1 MTKRIIVVEDSMTFC
16 ERICNMLKRQG
27 WETSKA
33 YNMRKGMELVQE
45 ADEFTIVL
53 SDLRLPDG
61 DGIKLLEWMREN
73 GYENKFV
80 IMTDYESYSSAVA
93 AIKKGAANYFPKS
106 QMQGDLFPF
115 LDALWK
121 GNEHIAKS
129 REKIFARTSEAFTK
143 VTEMVNMFAPIQ
155 ITVMILGES
164 GTGKEHIA
172 RMIHEKSKRANK
184 PFVTLDCGTLNE
196 QLAASTLFGHEK
208 GAFTGADAA
217 RIGVF
222 EEAKGGTLFLDEIG
236 NLSMEVQKMLLRV
249 VQEQKFRRV
258 GGTKDIE
265 ADVRLVLATNED
277 LGKAV
282 NNDTFKHDL
291 LQRLCET
298 IIELPPLREAVEDIR
313 PLAEFF
319 LRRYKLRFDKEID
332 GFSAGAIKALET
344 YTWPGN
350 VRELKRVVKNAVVMA
365 KDKTIMEEDLK
376 FDAFSS
382 SSSASTAL
390 RDIDSERERMIAALK
405 LAKGNHTK
413 AADILKIG
421 RTTLYKLKFKYG
433 IL

>member
-27 WETSKA
+27 WDTSRA
-33 YNMRKGMELVQE
+33 YNMHKGMELVQE
-45 ADEFTIVL
+45 SDEFTIVL
-53 SDLRLPDG
+53 SDLRLSDG

-121 GNEHIAKS
+121 DNEHIAKS
-129 REKIFARTSEAFTK
+129 REKIFARTSEAFGK
-143 VTEMVNMFAPIQ
+143 VTEMVNMFASIQ

-208 GAFTGADAA
+208 GAFTGADAV

-249 VQEQKFRRV
+249 VQEHKFRRV

-298 IIELPPLREAVEDIR
+298 IIELPPLREAVEDIK

-319 LRRYKLRFDKEID
+319 LKRYKLRFDKDIE

-365 KDKTIMEEDLK
+365 KDKTITEEDLK

-382 SSSASTAL
+382 SSSTSTAL

-421 RTTLYKLKFKYG
+421 RTTLYKLKVKYG
-433 IL
+433 IS

>member
-33 YNMRKGMELVQE
+33 YNMHKGMELVQE

-61 DGIKLLEWMREN
+61 DGIKLLEWMRNN

-106 QMQGDLFPF
+106 QMQGDLFSF

-208 GAFTGADAA
+208 GAFTGADAV
-217 RIGVF
+217 RIGAF

-249 VQEQKFRRV
+249 VQEHKFRRV

-282 NNDTFKHDL
+282 NNDTFKYDL

-298 IIELPPLREAVEDIR
+298 IIELPPLREAVEDVK

-319 LRRYKLRFDKEID
+319 LRRYKLRFGKDID
-332 GFSAGAIKALET
+332 GFSTGAIKALET

-365 KDKTIMEEDLK
+365 KDKTITEDVLK
-376 FDAFSS
+376 FDNFSH

-390 RDIDSERERMIAALK
+390 RDTDSERERIIAALK
-405 LAKGNHTK
+405 LAKGNRTR
-413 AADILKIG
+413 AAEILDIG
-421 RTTLYKLKFKYG
+421 RTTLYKLKDKYG
-433 IL
+433 IT

>member
-1 MTKRIIVVEDSMTFC
+1 MKKRIIVVENSMTFC
-16 ERICNMLKRQG
+16 ERICNMLRRQG
-27 WETSKA
+27 WETSSA
-33 YNMRKGMELVQE
+33 YNMHKGMELVQE

-80 IMTDYESYSSAVA
+80 VMTDYESYSSAVA

-106 QMQGDLFPF
+106 QMQGELFDF

-129 REKIFARTSEAFTK
+129 REKIFNRTSESFKK
-143 VTEMVNMFAPIQ
+143 VIEMVNMFAPIQ

-172 RMIHEKSKRANK
+172 RMIHEKSKRTNK
-184 PFVTLDCGTLNE
+184 PFVTLDCGTLSE

-208 GAFTGADAA
+208 GAFTGADNT

-236 NLSMEVQKMLLRV
+236 NLSMDVQKMLLRV
-249 VQEQKFRRV
+249 VQEHKFRRV

-265 ADVRLVLATNED
+265 ADVRLVLATNEN
-277 LGKAV
+277 LSKAV
-282 NNDTFKHDL
+282 NNDMFKHDL

-298 IIELPPLREAVEDIR
+298 VIELPPLREAVEDIK

-319 LRRYKLRFDKEID
+319 LKRYKLKFNKDID
-332 GFSAGAIKALET
+332 GFSSGAIKAMET

-365 KDKTIMEEDLK
+365 KDKTITEEVLK
-376 FDAFSS
+376 FDNFSS
-382 SSSASTAL
+382 SSTVTTAL
-390 RDIDSERERMIAALK
+390 RDTDSERERIVAALK

-413 AADILKIG
+413 AAEILKIG
-421 RTTLYKLKFKYG
+421 RTTLYKLKGKYG
-433 IL
+433 IA

>member
-1 MTKRIIVVEDSMTFC
+1 MKKRIIVVEDSMSFC
-16 ERICNMLKRQG
+16 EHICNLLKREG
-27 WETSKA
+27 WETSSA
-33 YNMRKGMELVQE
+33 YNMRKGKELIQE
-45 ADEFTIVL
+45 ADEFTVVL
-53 SDLRLPDG
+53 SDQCLPEG
-61 DGIKLLEWMREN
+61 DGIELLEWMRDN
-73 GYENKFV
+73 GYNNQFV
-80 IMTDYESYSSAVA
+80 IMTGYENYAAAVA

-106 QMQGDLFPF
+106 RMLGELFEF

-129 REKIFARTSEAFTK
+129 REKIFARTSEAFAR
-143 VTEMVNMFAPIQ
+143 VNEMVEMFAPIQ

-184 PFVTLDCGTLNE
+184 PFVTVDCGTLNE

-208 GAFTGADAA
+208 GAFTGADIA

-222 EEAKGGTLFLDEIG
+222 EEAKGGTLFMDEIG

-249 VQEQKFRRV
+249 VQEHRFRRV

-282 NNDTFKHDL
+282 SNDTFKHDL

-298 IIELPPLREAVEDIR
+298 IIELPPLREAVEDVK

-319 LRRYKLRFDKEID
+319 LRRYKQRFGKEIK
-332 GFSAGAIKALET
+332 GFSSGAIKALET

-365 KDKTIMEEDLK
+365 KGDTITEDVLK
-376 FDAFSS
+376 FDNFSS
-382 SSSASTAL
+382 SSSATTTL
-390 RDIDSERERMIAALK
+390 RDTDSERERIVAALK
-405 LAKGNHTK
+405 LAKGNHTR
-413 AADILKIG
+413 AAEILKIG
-421 RTTLYKLKFKYG
+421 RSTLYTLKERYG
-433 IL
+433 IG

>member
-61 DGIKLLEWMREN
+61 DGIKLLEWMRNN

-80 IMTDYESYSSAVA
+80 IMTDYESFSSAVA

-421 RTTLYKLKFKYG
+421 RTTLYKG
-433 IL
+433 VPA

>member
-27 WETSKA
+27 WDTSKA

-143 VTEMVNMFAPIQ
+143 VIEMVNMFAPIQ

-217 RIGVF
+217 RMGVF

-249 VQEQKFRRV
+249 VQEHKFRRV
-258 GGTKDIE
+258 GGSKDIE

-282 NNDTFKHDL
+282 NNDTFKYDL

-298 IIELPPLREAVEDIR
+298 IIELPPLREAIEDIR

-319 LRRYKLRFDKEID
+319 LRRYKLRFGKDID
-332 GFSAGAIKALET
+332 GFSTGAIKALET

-365 KDKTIMEEDLK
+365 KDKTIIEEDLK

-390 RDIDSERERMIAALK
+390 RDLDSERERMIAALK

-413 AADILKIG
+413 AADLLKIG
-421 RTTLYKLKFKYG
+421 RTTLYKLKVKYG
-433 IL
+433 IS

>member
-1 MTKRIIVVEDSMTFC
+1 MNKRIIVVEDSMSFC
-16 ERICNMLKRQG
+16 EHICNLLKREG
-27 WETSKA
+27 WETASA
-33 YNMRKGMELVQE
+33 YNMRKGKELIQE
-45 ADEFTIVL
+45 ADEFTVVL
-53 SDLRLPDG
+53 SDQCLPEG
-61 DGIKLLEWMREN
+61 DGIELLEWMRDN
-73 GYENKFV
+73 GYNNQFV
-80 IMTDYESYSSAVA
+80 IMTGYENYAAAVA

-106 QMQGDLFPF
+106 RMLGELFEF

-129 REKIFARTSEAFTK
+129 REKIFARTSEAFAR
-143 VTEMVNMFAPIQ
+143 VNEMVEMFAPIQ

-184 PFVTLDCGTLNE
+184 PFVTVDCGTLNE

-208 GAFTGADAA
+208 GAFTGADNA

-222 EEAKGGTLFLDEIG
+222 EEAKGGTLFMDEIG
-236 NLSMEVQKMLLRV
+236 NLPMEVQKMLLRV
-249 VQEQKFRRV
+249 VQEHRFRRV

-282 NNDTFKHDL
+282 SNDTFKHDL

-298 IIELPPLREAVEDIR
+298 IIELPPLREAVEDVK

-319 LRRYKLRFDKEID
+319 LRRYKQRFGKEIK
-332 GFSAGAIKALET
+332 GFSSSAIKALET

-365 KDKTIMEEDLK
+365 KGDTITEDVLK
-376 FDAFSS
+376 FDNFSS
-382 SSSASTAL
+382 SSSATTAL
-390 RDIDSERERMIAALK
+390 RDTDSERERIVAALK
-405 LAKGNHTK
+405 LAKGNHTR
-413 AADILKIG
+413 AAEILKIG
-421 RTTLYKLKFKYG
+421 RSTLYTLKERYG
-433 IL
+433 IG

>member
-1 MTKRIIVVEDSMTFC
+1 MTKRIIVIEDSMTFC

-33 YNMRKGMELVQE
+33 YNMRKGMELVRE

-61 DGIKLLEWMREN
+61 DGIQLLEWMREN
-73 GYENKFV
+73 GYENQFV

-106 QMQGDLFPF
+106 EMQGELFEF
-115 LDALWK
+115 LNALWK

-143 VTEMVNMFAPIQ
+143 VIELVNMFAPIQ

-196 QLAASTLFGHEK
+196 QLAASTLLGHEK
-208 GAFTGADAA
+208 GAFTGADNA
-217 RIGVF
+217 RVGVF

-236 NLSMEVQKMLLRV
+236 NLSLEVQKMLLRV
-249 VQEQKFRRV
+249 VQEQRFRRV

-265 ADVRLVLATNED
+265 ADVRLVLA
-277 LGKAV
+277 
-282 NNDTFKHDL
+282 
-291 LQRLCET
+291 Q
-298 IIELPPLREAVEDIR
+298 
-313 PLAEFF
+313 
-319 LRRYKLRFDKEID
+319 
-332 GFSAGAIKALET
+332 
-344 YTWPGN
+344 
-350 VRELKRVVKNAVVMA
+350 
-365 KDKTIMEEDLK
+365 
-376 FDAFSS
+376 
-382 SSSASTAL
+382 
-390 RDIDSERERMIAALK
+390 
-405 LAKGNHTK
+405 
-413 AADILKIG
+413 
-421 RTTLYKLKFKYG
+421 
-433 IL
+433 

>member
-1 MTKRIIVVEDSMTFC
+1 MKKRIFVIEDSRTYC
-16 ERICNMLKRQG
+16 EHICNMLKRQG
-27 WETSKA
+27 WETSSA
-33 YNMRKGMELVQE
+33 YDMHKGMELVQE

-53 SDLRLPDG
+53 SDQRLPDG
-61 DGIKLLEWMREN
+61 DGIQLLEWMRDN
-73 GYENKFV
+73 GYKHQFV
-80 IMTDYESYSSAVA
+80 IMTDYENYALAVA
-93 AIKKGAANYFPKS
+93 AIKKGAANYFPKKK
-106 QMQGDLFPF
+106 MQGDLFPF

-129 REKIFARTSEAFTK
+129 REKIFARTSEAFAK
-143 VTEMVNMFAPIQ
+143 VNELVNMFAPIQ

-172 RMIHEKSKRANK
+172 RMIHEKSKRASK
-184 PFVTLDCGTLNE
+184 PFVTVDCGTLNE
-196 QLAASTLFGHEK
+196 QLAASTLFGHER
-208 GAFTGADAA
+208 GAFTGADSA

-222 EEAKGGTLFLDEIG
+222 EEAKGGTLFMDEIG

-249 VQEQKFRRV
+249 VQERRFRRV

-282 NNDTFKHDL
+282 SNDTFKHDL

-319 LRRYKLRFDKEID
+319 LRRYKQRFDKDID
-332 GFSAGAIKALET
+332 GFSAGAVKALET

-365 KDKTIMEEDLK
+365 KGKTITEEDLK
-376 FDAFSS
+376 FDTFPMTSVTT
-382 SSSASTAL
+382 TAL
-390 RDIDSERERMIAALK
+390 RDTESERGRIIAALK

-413 AADILKIG
+413 AAEILKIG
-421 RTTLYKLKFKYG
+421 RTTLYNLKEKYG
-433 IL
+433 IT